1 MAKMFVVV
9 AYDISDDKRRT
20 KLHKALM
27 NFGAPVQYSVFECIL
42 GKEGLKKMK
51 AAVERV
57 IKDDKDLVRY
67 YYICDACR
75 KRIETTA
82 GATVTRERPTI
93 VV

>member
-20 KLHKALM
+20 KLHDTLM

-51 AAVERV
+51 AAVSGV
-57 IKDDKDLVRY
+57 IKGEEDFVRY
-67 YYICDACR
+67 YYLCDSCR
-75 KRIETTA
+75 KKIETTA
-82 GATVTRERPTI
+82 GAKVTRERPVI

>member
-20 KLHKALM
+20 KLHNTLK

-42 GKEGLKKMK
+42 GKEGLEKLK
-51 AAVERV
+51 AAVDRV
-57 IKDDKDLVRY
+57 IKEDKDLVRY
-67 YYICDACR
+67 YYICNAC
-75 KRIETTA
+75 KKKIETTA
-82 GATVTRERPTI
+82 GAKVTRERLTI

>member
-1 MAKMFVVV
+1 MAKMFIVV

-51 AAVERV
+51 AAVGKV
-57 IKDDKDLVRY
+57 IKGEEDLVRY
-67 YYICDACR
+67 YYICDSCR
-75 KRIETTA
+75 KKIETTG
-82 GATVTRERPTI
+82 GAKVTRERATI

>member
-20 KLHKALM
+20 KLHNTLM

-42 GKEGLKKMK
+42 GKEGLVKMK
-51 AAVERV
+51 AAVSKV
-57 IKDDKDLVRY
+57 IKEEKDLVRY
-67 YYICDACR
+67 YYVCDACR
-75 KRIETTA
+75 KKIETTG
-82 GATVTRERPTI
+82 GAKVTRERPTI